1 MSRRILPLLIALC
14 LPGAA
19 AGADTP
25 LPSPLTLEDALA
37 LADPAHPRLALARA
51 ELDTARA
58 EHRVAASRNDL
69 ALGLQL
75 NPRWVEPNDLA
86 PMQDH
91 DDSRAILHGR
101 KTLHD
106 FGRSRHHLAAAESA
120 VLSREREQDHV
131 LADHRLRIMQGFF
144 EVLLADL
151 TYTRDNEAMAVAF
164 VELNRLRERHGLG
177 QISDINL
184 MAQESQY
191 QAARLQRLASWQQTR
206 IARQRLAA
214 LLGRPD
220 QVPGRLRTPA
230 LAGND
235 RELPDVEILW
245 TLSRDHNPRR
255 QALHM
260 TVEAAMARVGAER
273 AERRPTLS
281 AEAQAA
287 WWQREFGGD
296 RNPLALGLVLD
307 IPLYDGGR
315 VGARTAREQAGLHE
329 ARARLQDFDL
339 SLRQAVLE
347 TWLEIQRLKI
357 QREQARVQADYRD
370 LYLDRSRS
378 LYEMEVATDLGDA
391 MTRQSEAM
399 LFTAGTEFQ
408 LALAWARLALL
419 TGQATADPL
428 APGPFSPAAMQE
440 DDS

>member
-14 LPGAA
+14 LSGP
-19 AGADTP
+19 AGADVP
-25 LPSPLTLEDALA
+25 LPSPLTLEAALA
-37 LADPAHPRLALARA
+37 LADPAHPRLTLARA
-51 ELDTARA
+51 GLDTALA
-58 EHRVAASRNDL
+58 ERRLANSRNDL
-69 ALGLQL
+69 ELGLQL

-91 DDSRAILHGR
+91 DDSRAILHAR

-106 FGRSRHHLAAAESA
+106 FGRTRNHLAAAESA
-120 VLSREREQDHV
+120 VQSGTWEQDHV

-177 QISDINL
+177 QVSDITL
-184 MAQESQY
+184 MAQESHY
-191 QAARLQRLASWQQTR
+191 QTARLQRLASQQQTR
-206 IARQRLAA
+206 ITRQRLAA

-230 LAGND
+230 LTGND
-235 RELPDVEILW
+235 RELPDVDTLW
-245 TLSRDHNPRR
+245 TLARDHNPRR
-255 QALHM
+255 RSLQLA
-260 TVEAAMARVGAER
+260 VEAATARVGAQR

-315 VGARTAREQAGLHE
+315 VDARTAREQAGLHE
-329 ARARLQDFDL
+329 ARAHLRDFDL

-347 TWLEIQRLKI
+347 TWLEIQRLGI

-391 MTRQSEAM
+391 MTWQSEAM
-399 LFTAGTEFQ
+399 LFTASTEFQ

-419 TGQATADPL
+419 TGQATANPL
-428 APGPFSPAAMQE
+428 APEPFSPATVREE
-440 DDS
+440 DS